1 MQATMRAH
9 NELEESGEARND
21 DDIYEMVHPRIRTRH
36 DHVPRSMREKG
47 RSPAADA
54 PTRTDGSHGFAV
66 GEPKYSLPGPIDNAD
81 LADHKCNRRQHR
93 RHRRG
98 GNERLAAGYSDRLN
112 HLPSHREG
120 RRRNPGS

>member
-21 DDIYEMVHPRIRTRH
+21 DDTDEMEHPRSRTRH
-36 DHVPRSMREKG
+36 NHVPGRMREEG
-47 RSPAADA
+47 RPSAAYA

-66 GEPKYSLPGPIDNAD
+66 GEPEYSRPGPIDNAD

-98 GNERLAAGYSDRLN
+98 GNERLAAGYSGRFN
-112 HLPSHREG
+112 HLPSHR
-120 RRRNPGS
+120 